1 MGGVQTSKS
10 EPWSGRGRRTV
21 DCGLRKEPEREPVQD
36 LESDVV
42 GQLLSAAGADGED
55 TESKRRGKEA
65 GHTDRVGS
73 DRADGGGVETGAG
86 GGPPGLF
93 RFPRAT
99 PRGVGAGCRWGGSA
113 RSPDP

>member
-42 GQLLSAAGADGED
+42 GQLLSAAGADGKD
-55 TESKRRGKEA
+55 TESKRRGKE
-65 GHTDRVGS
+65 GGGTHRVGS
-73 DRADGGGVETGAG
+73 GRARRRERGTGARG
-86 GGPPGLF
+86 GAAVFSRDLKGS
-93 RFPRAT
+93 T
-99 PRGVGAGCRWGGSA
+99 PES
-113 RSPDP
+113 